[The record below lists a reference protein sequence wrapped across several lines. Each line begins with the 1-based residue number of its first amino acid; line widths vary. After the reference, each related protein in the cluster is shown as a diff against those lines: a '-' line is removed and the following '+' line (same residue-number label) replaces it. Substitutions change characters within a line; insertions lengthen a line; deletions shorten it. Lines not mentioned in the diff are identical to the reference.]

1 MIGVAAGVGEA
12 VALGKGFGLAGNQVG
27 KCHDFDVRLIEVA
40 FGVGL
45 GNPSRA
51 DDSHAEGMVIGPFFT
66 PGGGKA
72 GKHVVAHDRQTSSHT
87 NGESGAL
94 PRMLDDA
101 GIILVLERF
110 VEIVFLKG
118 L

>member
-1 MIGVAAGVGEA
+1 M
-12 VALGKGFGLAGNQVG
+12 
-27 KCHDFDVRLIEVA
+27 
-40 FGVGL
+40 GL

-66 PGGGKA
+66 PGGVKLESTLSLMIGEPPRIQMGKA
-72 GKHVVAHDRQTSSHT
+72 ERC
-87 NGESGAL
+87 

>member
-66 PGGGKA
+66 PGGG
-72 GKHVVAHDRQTSSHT
+72 
-87 NGESGAL
+87 
-94 PRMLDDA
+94 
-101 GIILVLERF
+101 
-110 VEIVFLKG
+110 
-118 L
+118 